1 MAVSVTVG
9 AIFFL
14 RQPIINLLEYS
25 MPDYKNKVAL
35 VTGGARDIGRAV
47 SIQLAS
53 LGASVAVNYF
63 DNPADAE
70 STVNTIT
77 STGGKAIAIQ
87 ADVSR
92 AADVQRLV
100 AETRKAFGEKIDI
113 LVNVAGGLVGRKK
126 MEEMDEA
133 FWDFVVTLNLKSVFL
148 VTKAVLPFMNDGGA
162 IVNFASQAARD
173 GGGMGAIAYSSAKGG
188 VLTFTRG
195 LAKELGPRKIRVNCV
210 SPGMINTTFHNT
222 FTKPEVRQKV
232 AASTPL
238 NREGEACEVADLVVY
253 LASENASFVNGASV
267 EINGGTYFV

>member
-1 MAVSVTVG
+1 M
-9 AIFFL
+9 IDF
-14 RQPIINLLEYS
+14 
-25 MPDYKNKVAL
+25 KNKVAL

-47 SIQLAS
+47 SIQLATQ
-53 LGASVAVNYF
+53 GASVVVNYF
-63 DNPADAE
+63 DNAPDAE
-70 STVNTIT
+70 WTVNAIK
-77 STGGKAIAIQ
+77 SAGGKAVAVQ
-87 ADVSR
+87 ADVSK
-92 AADVQRLV
+92 AADVKRLV
-100 AETRKAFGEKIDI
+100 TETRNAFGDKIDV

-126 MEEMDEA
+126 MEDMDEA

-148 VTKAVLPFMNDGGA
+148 VTKEVLPFMNDGGA

-173 GGGMGAIAYSSAKGG
+173 GGGMGALAYSSAKGG

-238 NREGEACEVADLVVY
+238 NREGEAREVADLVVY
-253 LASENASFVNGASV
+253 LASENSSFVNGTSV

>member
-1 MAVSVTVG
+1 M
-9 AIFFL
+9 
-14 RQPIINLLEYS
+14 LEFE
-25 MPDYKNKVAL
+25 NKVAL

-53 LGASVAVNYF
+53 KGASVVVNYY

-70 STVNTIT
+70 WTVNAIK
-77 STGGKAIAIQ
+77 SAGGKAIAVQ

-92 AADVQRLV
+92 SADVQRLIE
-100 AETRKAFGEKIDI
+100 ETRKGFGGRIDV

-126 MEEMDEA
+126 MEDMDEV

-148 VTKAVLPFMNDGGA
+148 VTKAALPYMNDGGA

-222 FTKPEVRQKV
+222 FTKPEVREKV
-232 AASTPL
+232 AAATPL
-238 NREGEACEVADLVVY
+238 NREGEAREVADLVLY
-253 LASENASFVNGASV
+253 LASSSSSFVNGASV